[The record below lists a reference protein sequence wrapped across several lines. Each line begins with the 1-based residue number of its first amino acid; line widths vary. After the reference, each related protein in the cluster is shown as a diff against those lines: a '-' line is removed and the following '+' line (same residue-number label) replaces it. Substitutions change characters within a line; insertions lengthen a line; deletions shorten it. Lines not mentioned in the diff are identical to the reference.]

1 MDLFRIA
8 HDLPDENEAVE
19 RLRTFGEYVA
29 EYVQL
34 PEHRRLFIRLS
45 RLMRIADRIG
55 ESWRFMYRE
64 QAIAELTEVM
74 NSLHELEAEADQIQ
88 DTMVREYAFDW
99 IDAIASM
106 RRSVAEEIRWDVKT
120 TNAGEASL

>member
-8 HDLPDENEAVE
+8 PDLPDENEAVE
-19 RLRTFGEYVA
+19 RLRTFGEYVS
-29 EYVQL
+29 EYVQI

-45 RLMRIADRIG
+45 RLLRITCRIS

-74 NSLHELEAEADQIQ
+74 NSLHELEAEADQVP
-88 DTMVREYAFDW
+88 DTMLREHAFDW
-99 IDAIASM
+99 IDAIAYM
-106 RRSVAEEIRWDVKT
+106 RRSVAEEVRWDVET
-120 TNAGEASL
+120 TNAGEAL

>member
-8 HDLPDENEAVE
+8 PDVPDKNEVAE
-19 RLRTFGEYVA
+19 RLWIFGEYVA
-29 EYVQL
+29 EYVQT

-45 RLMRIADRIG
+45 RLLRIADRISQ
-55 ESWRFMYRE
+55 SWRFMYRE

-74 NSLHELEAEADQIQ
+74 KSLHELEAEADQIQ
-88 DTMVREYAFDW
+88 DTMLREYAFDW
-99 IDAIASM
+99 IDAIAYM

-120 TNAGEASL
+120 TTAGEASS